1 MTTIQNSLRRFS
13 SLLRITMAAALLLAS
28 LALAPSAQA
37 TLFTS
42 HTDPDITA
50 QYLVVGNTQDSFIA
64 MGMGIGMGFF
74 TLNASGTI
82 FDQNYITAFYNL
94 GYDKHTNTGNL
105 TLFSGTMLDLN
116 MNPVGPA
123 SLMVNLTMYDDN
135 NGDSQFLGNITYLD
149 PLLAAAGFDASKLF
163 GIQFSDMHNGFFQ
176 SDNFNINTPVP
187 EPSTIILLGAG
198 LLGIVAASRRKRQ

>member
-1 MTTIQNSLRRFS
+1 MTTIQNSFKRFS
-13 SLLRITMAAALLLAS
+13 SLLHITMAAALLLAS
-28 LALAPSAQA
+28 LTLAPSAQA

-50 QYLVVGNTQDSFIA
+50 QYLTVGNTQDTFLA
-64 MGMGIGMGFF
+64 MGMGFF

-82 FDQNYITAFYNL
+82 FDQNYIKAFYNL

-105 TLFSGTMLDLN
+105 TLFSATMLDLN

-123 SLMVNLTMYDDN
+123 SLMVNLSMYDDN

-149 PLLAAAGFDASKLF
+149 PLLVAAGFDASKLF
-163 GIQFSDMHNGFFQ
+163 GIQFSDMHNGYFQ

>member
-1 MTTIQNSLRRFS
+1 MTTIQNSLKRFS
-13 SLLRITMAAALLLAS
+13 SLLRVTMAATLLLAS
-28 LALAPSAQA
+28 LSLAPSAEA

-50 QYLVVGNTQDSFIA
+50 QYLMVNNATDSFHAMGLSLGFYTLNSNNTQNFIS
-64 MGMGIGMGFF
+64 GFYDLIFDKFTNIG
-74 TLNASGTI
+74 TLNLFAS
-82 FDQNYITAFYNL
+82 
-94 GYDKHTNTGNL
+94 
-105 TLFSGTMLDLN
+105 TLLDPNN
-116 MNPVGPA
+116 MDPIGPA
-123 SLMVNLTMYDDN
+123 NLRVNLTMYDDN

-163 GIQFSDMHNGFFQ
+163 GIQFSDMNNGYFQ

-198 LLGIVAASRRKRQ
+198 LLGVVAASRRKRQ